1 MKPIAII
8 GTIIVHLALISYGVG
23 IISEQ
28 IKHRV
33 TRSVLVFLG
42 LGLFFD
48 VVATICMII
57 GSGRGFITTHGLL
70 GYSCL
75 LLMAV
80 DTVLVLIHY
89 HKSGHQQVPHFL
101 HLFSRYAYIWWVVGA
116 YITGGLLAYMRVSSS
131 NF

>member
-1 MKPIAII
+1 MKPIVIV
-8 GTIIVHLALISYGVG
+8 GTVIVHLALISYGIG
-23 IISEQ
+23 IITEQ

-48 VVATICMII
+48 VAATVCMIM

-75 LLMAV
+75 LVMAI
-80 DTVLVLIHY
+80 DSVLVFIHY
-89 HKSGHQQVPHFL
+89 FKNGNQEVSRSL
-101 HLFSRYAYIWWVVGA
+101 HLFSRYAYTWWVVGA
-116 YITGGLLAYMRVSSS
+116 YITGGLIAYMRVGSAI
-131 NF
+131 